1 MSNQLKKE
9 QTEELIKETAKNMF
23 FVKGKF
29 DATTQEIA
37 DEAGVNR
44 TLINYYF
51 RSRDNLLLLVLEEAK
66 QCEKDK
72 SKIIHN
78 SDLTFKEKIAGF
90 IEESLQTSLRY
101 PYLESYIVS
110 QMNKGLFVHKKEH
123 IDDEVILDLYSSLEV
138 EMEKGNIQKME
149 PVQFLLN
156 MISLLIFPSAMR
168 PLLMENMRIDSQ
180 EFDRLISERK
190 EIILNILFKK

>member
-1 MSNQLKKE
+1 MSNQLKKD
-9 QTEELIKETAKNMF
+9 QTQELIKETAKNMF

-51 RSRDNLLLLVLEEAK
+51 RSRDNLLQLVLEEAK
-66 QCEKDK
+66 QCEKEK
-72 SKIIHN
+72 SQVIHDSN
-78 SDLTFKEKIAGF
+78 LTFKEKISGF

-110 QMNKGLFVHKKEH
+110 QMNKGLFTHKK
-123 IDDEVILDLYSSLEV
+123 DDVDQKVINELYSSLEE
-138 EMEKGNIQKME
+138 EMTKGNVEKME

-156 MISLLIFPSAMR
+156 MVSLLVFPSAMR
-168 PLLMENMRIDSQ
+168 PLLMENMKIDNK
-180 EFDRLISERK
+180 EFDRLISQRK